1 MSRAALRYSRTAPGT
16 ILGLLAALLVLR
28 LPLSFLLFL
37 VVPWLMA
44 LTGAIARGG
53 RVRSL
58 PFMALLGWCLAAA
71 AVSIVVVHPDAVSG
85 TGNNVA
91 IMIAVIGCTLVVHRS
106 QAPGVTARRTLAGL
120 YWGALG
126 VWLIAL
132 GEMVTGIKLLPILYP
147 DANTVSYVQS
157 SRFIVSATYPNIND
171 FSVVLTMLVIAVV
184 AKMLFDPVRGR
195 KNAGR
200 WFVLLTA
207 LFMVVMSTS
216 RGALVGC
223 LAGVALLIV
232 LNVRRLHPHALG
244 VRAGLFGG
252 GLIVFVAAVFFT
264 SSYVQDHSTATRGQI
279 FNNAMSMLAGSPV
292 DALLGY
298 GSLTS
303 YQNAAKVAFGDV
315 LMDPHNLLLE
325 ITLNYGV
332 IALVLFIVVWLWVLL
347 RGFLP
352 RRPMVDWQTAFGLT
366 IVVLLPVLGVVPSS
380 TLRYH
385 VTWIYLAATT
395 LLVAE
400 GAEIRSATRPVPSDQ
415 EPAGREL
422 PGPELS
428 GATAADGDL
437 GHAHDDHA
445 RHHAEHHS
453 DQR

>member
-1 MSRAALRYSRTAPGT
+1 MSRRAFLYRDTTPGT
-16 ILGLLAALLVLR
+16 VLGVVAAMLVLR
-28 LPLSFLLFL
+28 LPLSFLLF
-37 VVPWLMA
+37 VVAPWFLI

-58 PFMALLGWCLAAA
+58 PFTALLGWCLAAA
-71 AVSIVVVHPDAVSG
+71 AVSIVVMHPDAVSG

-184 AKMLFDPVRGR
+184 AKMLFHPVHGR
-195 KNAGR
+195 RNAGR
-200 WFVLLTA
+200 WFVLLTG

-252 GLIVFVAAVFFT
+252 GLIVFVGAVFFT

-279 FNNAMSMLAGSPV
+279 FNNAMSMLAGSPA

-325 ITLNYGV
+325 IVLNYGV

-400 GAEIRSATRPVPSDQ
+400 GAEARSATRPVPSDQ
-415 EPAGREL
+415 EPAGLEL

-428 GATAADGDL
+428 GATATDGDL

-445 RHHAEHHS
+445 RDHAEHHS